1 MAVPERITAHIDH
14 AGVLAWAER
23 GRWVTTDGG
32 EVFVLDLPAD
42 GDETGPPVLV
52 LHGFPTC
59 SYDWREVVSTMAPGR
74 RIVMFDFLGFGL
86 SDKPDRRYGI
96 HLHADTTEQLAEELG
111 LERVALVTHD
121 MGDSVGGE
129 LLARSMEGR
138 VAFEVVERVVSN
150 GSIYLDMAHLSVGQQ
165 LLLGLPD
172 APFDPAS
179 AGRDPSETFKAGIG
193 ETFAEGHPASADEL
207 EAQWQLVSLD
217 AGNTLL
223 ARTIRYLEDRRLEE
237 RRYTGSIESHPSP
250 LHVVWGELDPIAR
263 HVMTA
268 ELLAA
273 RPDAT
278 LATLVGVGHYPMIE
292 APAEFAAAVAAGL
305 GRPDGE
311 AAAAG

>member
-1 MAVPERITAHIDH
+1 MAVPERITTQIDH
-14 AGVLAWAER
+14 PGVLAWAR
-23 GRWVTTDGG
+23 QGRWLDTDAG
-32 EVFVLDLPAD
+32 EVFVVDRPAS
-42 GDETGPPVLV
+42 GPETGPPVLV

-59 SYDWREVVSTMAPGR
+59 SYDWRDVVATMAPGR
-74 RIVMFDFLGFGL
+74 RIVLFDFLGFGL
-86 SDKPDRRYGI
+86 SAKPDRRYGI
-96 HLHADTTEQLAEELG
+96 HLHADTTQQLADQLG

-129 LLARSMEGR
+129 LLARSAEGR
-138 VAFEVVERVVSN
+138 VDFEVVERVVSN

-179 AGRDPSETFKAGIG
+179 AGRDPSESFKAGIG

-237 RRYTGSIESHPSP
+237 RRYTGAIETHPSS

-268 ELLAA
+268 ELVAA

-278 LATLVGVGHYPMIE
+278 LATLAGVGHYPMIE
-292 APAEFAAAVAAGL
+292 APADFAAAVAAGI
-305 GRPDGE
+305 GR
-311 AAAAG
+311 AAAGPATPG